1 MLKNIKK
8 GSKEKELQD
17 YIKSIEKRLAKAEK
31 SKTKPTKTSSTN
43 RSFKDVFSFR
53 GNKRAENAKIAEL
66 QNQIKTLRARL
77 EILDAD
83 KVPLTDE
90 EKNMLTEP
98 AVGSTAK
105 NSLDVMISTL
115 PAEGAED
122 FKAGHAALF
131 QDYQYAEAEKKFMHV
146 LKLDE
151 NNPFTLGNLA
161 MAQMEQGNYKD
172 AQTSLDKA
180 LKQNEDDAYALMGMG
195 ILSFRQKNYETARD
209 YLARSIKL
217 NPDDATA
224 QHFLGSA
231 LNNLGQQKAAETA
244 LRKAVQIQPG
254 NSKSHYNLAVV
265 YATQKPPFLALAK
278 FHYEKAVKAGIPK
291 LKASWAS

>member
-1 MLKNIKK
+1 
-8 GSKEKELQD
+8 
-17 YIKSIEKRLAKAEK
+17 
-31 SKTKPTKTSSTN
+31 
-43 RSFKDVFSFR
+43 
-53 GNKRAENAKIAEL
+53 
-66 QNQIKTLRARL
+66 
-77 EILDAD
+77 
-83 KVPLTDE
+83 
-90 EKNMLTEP
+90 MLTEP

-180 LKQNEDDAYALMGMG
+180 LKQNEDDAYALMG
-195 ILSFRQKNYETARD
+195 ICLLYTSPSPRD
-209 YLARSIKL
+209 
-217 NPDDATA
+217 
-224 QHFLGSA
+224 
-231 LNNLGQQKAAETA
+231 
-244 LRKAVQIQPG
+244 
-254 NSKSHYNLAVV
+254 
-265 YATQKPPFLALAK
+265 
-278 FHYEKAVKAGIPK
+278 
-291 LKASWAS
+291 